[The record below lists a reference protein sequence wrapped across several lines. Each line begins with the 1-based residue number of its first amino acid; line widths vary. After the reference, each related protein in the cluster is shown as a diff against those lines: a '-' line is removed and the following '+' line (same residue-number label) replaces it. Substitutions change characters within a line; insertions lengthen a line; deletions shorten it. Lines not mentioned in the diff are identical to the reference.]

1 MKIQGRIVLITGA
14 ARGIG
19 RLLALGAA
27 TRGAAGVVLWDRDLA
42 ELGGVAAQVRRLGSE
57 VITARVD
64 VTDEDAVADAAARA
78 EARFG
83 VVDILI
89 NNAGIA
95 TGKPFAATSGDEV
108 RRTYEVNAIALHT
121 TTRYVLPGMVRRDR
135 GLIVNIASAAGLVGV
150 ARQSDYSASKFAAV
164 GFTEA
169 LRNELRAEG
178 SRVRTLVVCP
188 YYIDTGMF
196 AGVTTR
202 FPHLLP
208 IQQPRAVA
216 IQILKAIE
224 RGRARLVTPPFAS
237 TIYATRLVPVP
248 AAERILD
255 AFGLNHGMDHF
266 RGRGTPV

>member
-27 TRGAAGVVLWDRDLA
+27 TRGAAGVVLWDRDPGELEAVA
-42 ELGGVAAQVRRLGSE
+42 EQVRRLGSPAL
-57 VITARVD
+57 TGRVD
-64 VTDEDAVADAAARA
+64 VTDEDAVAEAAAQA
-78 EARFG
+78 EERFG
-83 VVDILI
+83 GVDILV
-89 NNAGIA
+89 NNAGIV
-95 TGKPFAATSGDEV
+95 TGKRFVETSGEEV
-108 RRTYEVNAIALHT
+108 RRTYEVNSIALHT
-121 TTRYVLPGMVRRDR
+121 TTRYVLPGMLRRDR
-135 GLIVNIASAAGLVGV
+135 GLVVNIASAAGLVGV
-150 ARQSDYSASKFAAV
+150 ARQTDYSASKFAAV
-164 GFTEA
+164 GFTES

-202 FPHLLP
+202 FPLLLP

-224 RGRARLVTPPFAS
+224 RGKARLVTPPFA
-237 TIYATRLVPVP
+237 TTTFATRMLPVPV
-248 AAERILD
+248 AERILD
-255 AFGLNHGMDHF
+255 TFGINQGMDHF
-266 RGRGTPV
+266 RGHGPQR